1 MAEALLTMTT
11 EERKC
16 VNCVIYDWKQPC
28 DKSDIKRCSGC
39 QVFWYCSDLC
49 QKEHWRNIH
58 KNQCK
63 YMAGREVLANASHD
77 EANCLVCKEESKAG
91 KMTKTSNPVLPCTM
105 STTNHNLMNKTVP
118 IGMPAIP
125 LAEMTGNYHSKQDH
139 TVALM
144 MRILVKMRMTKHII
158 WRVEKN
164 IAEDLYGLLG
174 NCRVLVWQSFVC
186 THPRPLNMVCHGSLV
201 ELVNQISEVVDKLE
215 NLLRDADES
224 AGQSVFKPWGTF
236 KVLIAFLIDSF
247 LSPSRFI
254 ADCIGVAE
262 LPAEIQRIRMTHA
275 HYNQVCEKVLDM
287 LSVGLVPYTRLVEA
301 LCDGNLVQPCYV
313 CGDQVTVVD
322 AAALEYCRSN
332 DLNLV
337 PTLCVGG
344 GIVYSLCG
352 EQRCLD
358 DHSKSNSF
366 RQGYDRLCSLYTRL
380 SYEYWGQSCN
390 YCGGFNQEVK
400 GYRCAGCKTK
410 VYCGYECHVK
420 DKEHLKLCKSVK
432 GEERER
438 KEMRGKARR
447 METVREEYEKKFG
460 ELAI

>member
-49 QKEHWRNIH
+49 QKEHWRKIH
-58 KNQCK
+58 NSQCK
-63 YMAGREVLANASHD
+63 YMAGKEVLANAIHD

-105 STTNHNLMNKTVP
+105 STTNSNLMNKRIP

-125 LAEMTGNYHSKQDH
+125 LAEMTGTYHSKQDH
-139 TVALM
+139 TVAIM

-158 WRVEKN
+158 WRVEKDS
-164 IAEDLYGLLG
+164 ADDLYGLLG
-174 NCRVLVWQSFVC
+174 NCRGLVWQPFLF
-186 THPRPLNMVCHGSLV
+186 TQPMALHMVSDGSLV
-201 ELVNQISEVVDKLE
+201 ELVTQISEVMAQ
-215 NLLRDADES
+215 LLRAADES
-224 AGQSVFKPWGTF
+224 SDQSVFKPWGTF
-236 KVLIAFLIDSF
+236 KVLIAFLVDS
-247 LSPSRFI
+247 LLTPSRFI
-254 ADCIGVAE
+254 ADCVGVAE
-262 LPAEIQRIRMTHA
+262 LPEEIQRIRMTEA
-275 HYNQVCEKVLDM
+275 HFNQVWERVLDM
-287 LSVGLVPYTRLVEA
+287 LSGGLVPYARLVEA
-301 LCDGNLVQPCYV
+301 LCDGNPVQPCYQ

-322 AAALEYCRSN
+322 AADTILWLGSGVA
-332 DLNLV
+332 
-337 PTLCVGG
+337 
-344 GIVYSLCG
+344 YSLCG

-358 DHSKSNSF
+358 NHSNSF
-366 RQGYDRLCSLYTRL
+366 RQGLDRLSSLYTRL

-438 KEMRGKARR
+438 KKMRGKARR
-447 METVREEYEKKFG
+447 METGREEYEKKFG
-460 ELAI
+460 ELFI